1 MKKTFSKKLLAFL
14 LSVLMVVTSV
24 PLVAIAATGDT
35 GTLDPVTSLIC
46 NDSSRPHTRSNLA
59 ILNDGAEGNTSV
71 GVLKYTLPNV
81 PTFKNANL
89 GVTFTFPDSSTF
101 KNNQNYTLDIYFI
114 DLSKTGYNNVNNNS
128 IKSFWSGMSF
138 GDNAVSNIK
147 SKLGL
152 SDSNKIGSYAYS
164 QLTQGVTVDLT
175 NAANTALEN
184 SYGSFGLI
192 FINSGVGGKGS
203 NGWSDIYCNIGT
215 FSYTEGD
222 DVSASDLAAVISK
235 YETKMNGTVYTNMKS
250 AYEAYIAARKI
261 QDGYVKEGDANYAS
275 TLQLAQTLLA
285 KTNAMDVYS
294 GPNVVN
300 SLSYGGTTVDS
311 QYFGNLLSVPNLAN
325 MNSVSAANDYKIEVS
340 KLNDLVVLYDGNDSN
355 IRIPINVG
363 MTNNSGSSDYYFT
376 CFYKNSGPF
385 TMSRNTQFAD
395 GGSASNWNINSQYA
409 GVSYGEQRNNIDTSI
424 YAKTRNQTYYGSNYV
439 TFQNSGIISST
450 QYSATASMS
459 FNSYR
464 SWKEGWG
471 RGYGMNNSVSTDN
484 FYIINYQ
491 PVSSALNSSANT
503 NKIKATNFKNST
515 YSSVSSVLGYYD
527 ALTGKKYTFG
537 VQSNDNGNV
546 NSSNVYNLTSSL
558 SNGVNNLNKSSLV
571 KCVSAES
578 LKAVIASNKDLA
590 TSENTFYTT
599 SSFKSYS
606 EAYANAV
613 SYLASIDEYDLG
625 YLDTTYAEN
634 ITKAYNNLVEKADF
648 SGIEKYLN
656 DYKDICTNGMQKGDN
671 QEYTYS
677 AYLNL
682 KTAYDALK
690 SYYDGIADKNDYSNS
705 QLSANGTTYT
715 SAMYAAT
722 KAIENNKAKPA
733 TDYSAYDKLIEAV
746 KQQDMNAFTESYINS
761 DTSVYGLIGQYG
773 TNASSITFNNGVA
786 NGVTETTPTDGTAS
800 TAYVNVNGT
809 IWKNATQTE
818 LDNYVGAV
826 KTELNSALGD
836 ETGAKR
842 NAYTVTVTE
851 YTNDEAGTPSTA
863 TKYFGDNFDVPNL
876 DSTVAKIVVNGK
888 EFPATDSFTV
898 RIQSNTD
905 IKVYKTDSASL
916 ADKKAVQV
924 QDIYGKSAQAYY
936 LDSNATV
943 KFEGNQ
949 FTSGSASY
957 QAQEIGSYAFVKW
970 QVNGKDVASGATM
983 SVSEI
988 QTIKPV
994 YKVSTEKSYNVTLDG
1009 TAVKAV
1015 NTKNI
1020 YYDSKVVVKPADGAY
1035 ALAAKIGDAYYV
1047 VNYGAG
1053 EYTFYG
1059 CGDVNLYSVMSS
1071 ENGYTVNGK
1080 SLDAATAEKLT
1091 EKKPFVWSVKDDN
1104 GTKLTTYSTFT
1115 NGTKIIEAGTMY
1127 YVSETAP
1134 SEESFKLGNA
1144 GVRSVAAKNPNAESS
1159 QYWLGIT
1166 YGSKKL
1172 YTRAYVKY
1180 ETTVNGTT
1188 VQVIDYGNIV
1198 SNAK

>member
-1 MKKTFSKKLLAFL
+1 MKKSFLKKVLAAAMA
-14 LSVLMVVTSV
+14 VLIISSCV
-24 PLVAIAATGDT
+24 PLAAVAADEEVNYSSAIAAYKQKMSEAAASKTVYKNMAESYTYYMAAVKYNDGYDTSDANKALADKLAPATETTFAESNKYTGPDKVNELYT
-35 GTLDPVTSLIC
+35 KGDSGNLI
-46 NDSSRPHTRSNLA
+46 DSQYYSNLLSRPDISQTDSHQ
-59 ILNDGAEGNTSV
+59 ND
-71 GVLKYTLPNV
+71 
-81 PTFKNANL
+81 
-89 GVTFTFPDSSTF
+89 
-101 KNNQNYTLDIYFI
+101 DIYFGVSVNGYSFVWLYDGSEMKAPI
-114 DLSKTGYNNVNNNS
+114 NGYCRVTSGKVGLLDIFRTDGDFEIVNEYWNFQNSSSSDNFYTTNDGTCYTTQVDTGSKGFWPGSQKTDTFGSAVIRYKKQSSGDIFANNS
-128 IKSFWSGMSF
+128 YYTSTSFVFQGEKNYKNWVGKWQKSTIGTSTTGPAYLI
-138 GDNAVSNIK
+138 NYKRVS
-147 SKLGL
+147 
-152 SDSNKIGSYAYS
+152 DAM
-164 QLTQGVTVDLT
+164 Q
-175 NAANTALEN
+175 NAASTYFAN
-184 SYGSFGLI
+184 
-192 FINSGVGGKGS
+192 IN
-203 NGWSDIYCNIGT
+203 
-215 FSYTEGD
+215 SYTE
-222 DVSASDLAAVISK
+222 SSMI
-235 YETKMNGTVYTNMKS
+235 
-250 AYEAYIAARKI
+250 
-261 QDGYVKEGDANYAS
+261 
-275 TLQLAQTLLA
+275 TLLQA
-285 KTNAMDVYS
+285 ID
-294 GPNVVN
+294 
-300 SLSYGGTTVDS
+300 SLTS
-311 QYFGNLLSVPNLAN
+311 Q
-325 MNSVSAANDYKIEVS
+325 
-340 KLNDLVVLYDGNDSN
+340 
-355 IRIPINVG
+355 
-363 MTNNSGSSDYYFT
+363 
-376 CFYKNSGPF
+376 
-385 TMSRNTQFAD
+385 
-395 GGSASNWNINSQYA
+395 
-409 GVSYGEQRNNIDTSI
+409 
-424 YAKTRNQTYYGSNYV
+424 
-439 TFQNSGIISST
+439 
-450 QYSATASMS
+450 
-459 FNSYR
+459 
-464 SWKEGWG
+464 
-471 RGYGMNNSVSTDN
+471 
-484 FYIINYQ
+484 
-491 PVSSALNSSANT
+491 
-503 NKIKATNFKNST
+503 
-515 YSSVSSVLGYYD
+515 
-527 ALTGKKYTFG
+527 KYTFG
-537 VQSNDNGNV
+537 VQNGDNGAVSEANV
-546 NSSNVYNLTSSL
+546 QTLANTLSSKVDTLNSACTGLANRADIATYLAAFKNAKANFVNGNSVDSQNWTYSSWNAFVADYNTYSVIDPY
-558 SNGVNNLNKSSLV
+558 NTVKSSETETV
-571 KCVSAES
+571 TMPQAISAYNALS
-578 LKAVIASNKDLA
+578 PVAN
-590 TSENTFYTT
+590 Y
-599 SSFKSYS
+599 
-606 EAYANAV
+606 EAYNAIV
-613 SYLASIDEYDLG
+613 
-625 YLDTTYAEN
+625 
-634 ITKAYNNLVEKADF
+634 
-648 SGIEKYLN
+648 
-656 DYKDICTNGMQKGDN
+656 
-671 QEYTYS
+671 
-677 AYLNL
+677 
-682 KTAYDALK
+682 
-690 SYYDGIADKNDYSNS
+690 
-705 QLSANGTTYT
+705 
-715 SAMYAAT
+715 
-722 KAIENNKAKPA
+722 
-733 TDYSAYDKLIEAV
+733 EAV

-916 ADKKAVQV
+916 ADKKVVQV

-988 QTIKPV
+988 NTIKPV
-994 YKVSTEKSYNVTLDG
+994 YKVSTEKSYNVTLDE

-1020 YYDSKVVVKPADGAY
+1020 YYDSKVVVKPADGAV

-1080 SLDAATAEKLT
+1080 SLDAATAEKVK
-1091 EKKPFVWSVKDDN
+1091 EQKPFVWSVKDDN

>member
-81 PTFKNANL
+81 PAFKNANL
-89 GVTFTFPDSSTF
+89 GVTFTFPGSSTF
-101 KNNQNYTLDIYFI
+101 KNNPNYTLDIYFI
-114 DLSKTGYNNVNNNS
+114 DLSKTGYNNVSNNS
-128 IKSFWSGMSF
+128 INSFWSGMSF

-175 NAANTALEN
+175 NAANTALES

-285 KTNAMDVYS
+285 KTNAMQQYS
-294 GPNVVN
+294 KPATVSVSGVN
-300 SLSYGGTTVDS
+300 SEYT
-311 QYFGNLLSVPNLAN
+311 QNLLSTPTYNN
-325 MNSVSAANDYKIEVS
+325 FTNSNTVTQSAASMSIGVS
-340 KLNDLVVLYDGNDSN
+340 FSNVVWLDDGTTTMTAPIMAKLQGIGLSNSTFRAPYQLFKYSGSDFTSSDVYFSRKWLDNTTTNAYVNYSSSTSAVGYSGNGNDTSTGAYGLTDNNARYVSN
-355 IRIPINVG
+355 YLSY
-363 MTNNSGSSDYYFT
+363 NSGSSFT
-376 CFYKNSGPF
+376 DNYGYSKQLSVKFDCYIKDKGNWRSQSSANNGRGVHYNNNTYNDIYVINYNKVKTDGLFKSDNLNKLKNITNYTASSALAF
-385 TMSRNTQFAD
+385 LNAYDSLTSRNYQIST
-395 GGSASNWNINSQYA
+395 N
-409 GVSYGEQRNNIDTSI
+409 GVSQLCYDLNTDVNN
-424 YAKTRNQTYYGSNYV
+424 
-439 TFQNSGIISST
+439 
-450 QYSATASMS
+450 
-459 FNSYR
+459 
-464 SWKEGWG
+464 
-471 RGYGMNNSVSTDN
+471 
-484 FYIINYQ
+484 
-491 PVSSALNSSANT
+491 LNSSASALKELQELKGVKSYLENEDYK
-503 NKIKATNFKNST
+503 KIAENGISVDSQKYTYRAYINFKNS
-515 YSSVSSVLGYYD
+515 
-527 ALTGKKYTFG
+527 
-537 VQSNDNGNV
+537 
-546 NSSNVYNLTSSL
+546 
-558 SNGVNNLNKSSLV
+558 
-571 KCVSAES
+571 
-578 LKAVIASNKDLA
+578 
-590 TSENTFYTT
+590 
-599 SSFKSYS
+599 
-606 EAYANAV
+606 
-613 SYLASIDEYDLG
+613 
-625 YLDTTYAEN
+625 
-634 ITKAYNNLVEKADF
+634 
-648 SGIEKYLN
+648 
-656 DYKDICTNGMQKGDN
+656 
-671 QEYTYS
+671 
-677 AYLNL
+677 
-682 KTAYDALK
+682 YDALK
-690 SYYDGIADKNDYSNS
+690 SYYDGFDNKFDCSKENYNS
-705 QLSANGTTYT
+705 VGLPKAQALFTTYDALKT
-715 SAMYAAT
+715 
-722 KAIENNKAKPA
+722 AKPA

-746 KQQDMNAFTESYINS
+746 KQQDMNAFTESYIKS
-761 DTSVYGLIGQYG
+761 DSSVYGLIGQYG
-773 TNASSITFNNGVA
+773 TSAASITFNNGVA
-786 NGVTETTPTDGTAS
+786 NGVTETTSTDGTAS

-809 IWKNATQTE
+809 VWKNATQTE
-818 LDNYVGAV
+818 LDHYVGTV
-826 KTELNSALGD
+826 KSALTEALGD
-836 ETGAKR
+836 TTGAKR

-851 YTNDEAGTPSTA
+851 YTNDVAGTPVKTQ
-863 TKYFGDNFDVPNL
+863 KYFGDNFSVAGL

-888 EFPATDSFTV
+888 EFPATDSFTA

-905 IKVYKTDSASL
+905 IKVYKTDNASL
-916 ADKKAVQV
+916 AEKKAVQV

-943 KFEGNQ
+943 VFNGNQ

-970 QVNGKDVASGATM
+970 QVNGKDVAPGATM

-988 QTIKPV
+988 KTIKPV
-994 YKVSTEKSYNVTLDG
+994 YKVSTEKTYNVTLDE
-1009 TAVKAV
+1009 TAVEAV

-1020 YYDSKVVVKPADGAY
+1020 YYDSKVVVKPAEGAV
-1035 ALAAKIGDAYYV
+1035 AIAAKIGNAYYV

-1059 CGDVNLYSVMSS
+1059 CGDVNLYSVMPSG
-1071 ENGYTVNGK
+1071 NGYTVKGE
-1080 SLDAATAEKLT
+1080 SLDAATAEKVK
-1091 EKKPFVWSVKDDN
+1091 EQKPFVWSVKDDN
-1104 GTKLTTYSTFT
+1104 GTKLTTYSTFS

-1134 SEESFKLGNA
+1134 SEESFKLGNT

-1180 ETTVNGTT
+1180 EATVNGTT

-1198 SNAK
+1198 SNEK